1 MARRLSWSDVRGGL
15 IACLA
20 IAAVAF
26 AILKFMRVGAL
37 HGDTFPMY
45 ALVGEARGVTKGS
58 EVWLS
63 GQKIGQITD
72 IRFRPP
78 ATADTTTRIEIRM
91 EVLEKD
97 RRALRRDAVAQIR
110 AGGTIIGPAVVYLS
124 PGTTRGAPL
133 QPGDTVRTLTQ
144 SDVED
149 ATIRFGAAA
158 KEIPVILANVKVLRA
173 QLQTSQ
179 GTMGALMNG
188 PGMGELQRAR
198 VQTTR
203 LMTRVSG
210 GGGGGGSLGP
220 IMSGGLTNR
229 AGRVMARVDSV
240 RTLLASPTSSLGR
253 FRRDSTL
260 LSEVDDIRNELT
272 LVQASVHGSS
282 GTVGRARSDSG
293 LTTALGQAQR
303 EMTLLFADIKKHPR
317 RYLSVSF

>member
-1 MARRLSWSDVRGGL
+1 
-15 IACLA
+15 
-20 IAAVAF
+20 
-26 AILKFMRVGAL
+26 
-37 HGDTFPMY
+37 
-45 ALVGEARGVTKGS
+45 
-58 EVWLS
+58 
-63 GQKIGQITD
+63 
-72 IRFRPP
+72 
-78 ATADTTTRIEIRM
+78 
-91 EVLEKD
+91 
-97 RRALRRDAVAQIR
+97 
-110 AGGTIIGPAVVYLS
+110 
-124 PGTTRGAPL
+124 
-133 QPGDTVRTLTQ
+133 
-144 SDVED
+144 
-149 ATIRFGAAA
+149 
-158 KEIPVILANVKVLRA
+158 
-173 QLQTSQ
+173 
-179 GTMGALMNG
+179 
-188 PGMGELQRAR
+188 
-198 VQTTR
+198 
-203 LMTRVSG
+203 MTRVRG